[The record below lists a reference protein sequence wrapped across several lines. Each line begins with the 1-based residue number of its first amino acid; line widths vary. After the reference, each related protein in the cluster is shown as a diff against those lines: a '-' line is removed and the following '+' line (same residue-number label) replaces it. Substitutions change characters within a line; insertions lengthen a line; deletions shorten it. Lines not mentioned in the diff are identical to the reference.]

1 MDMREQNTTAFA
13 PLPWPHT
20 ADKAILRIV
29 AAGSGNPA
37 RSASLARFLAAAFL
51 FLALLLLLI
60 GLAKQHE
67 AALAGAGGLLLAGLS
82 LLAIGRFNVRPV
94 VLLNREKK
102 EILLSRRRLGR
113 LQFHAVPVD
122 RIELSVEQHASF
134 CRLHIVP
141 RHENGANEGRGR
153 STQDKQWR
161 SGMTLA
167 CRANGEHL
175 PALLRDWLDYG
186 LALDV
191 DDSGDAEEYAAA
203 LDGMRLPPEV
213 EAWARPG
220 SPGKWSSENTE
231 AEGTANRPASRSG
244 SGPAL
249 NSEPHEAPARR
260 PEIHRAGDL
269 RDATLGRDKRG

>member
-20 ADKAILRIV
+20 ADKATLRIV

-51 FLALLLLLI
+51 SLALLLLLI
-60 GLAKQHE
+60 GLAKRHE

-82 LLAIGRFNVRPV
+82 LLAVGRFSVRPV

-122 RIELSVEQHASF
+122 RTELSVEQHASF

-203 LDGMRLPPEV
+203 LHGMRLPPEV

-220 SPGKWSSENTE
+220 STGKWRSENAETE
-231 AEGTANRPASRSG
+231 GSANRPASRSG
-244 SGPAL
+244 RAFK
-249 NSEPHEAPARR
+249 SEPDEAPARR

-269 RDATLGRDKRG
+269 RDATRGRDKHG